1 VKKNDLKKFETD
13 NIPLMSKVVQL
24 NPRIKNTTL
33 KYIEHKVITYDI
45 VIKIKG
51 KNIFK
56 QDINRSKITMLV
68 NTHTG
73 FSKSITKAPD
83 TYKVNIS
90 KNNIKKSEMD
100 EIHMLEN
107 IKNEISSLP
116 GNYHYSIDRLEE
128 VVKEV
133 KEAKVRGLMLF
144 GIPEHKDACGS
155 EAYNEE
161 GIVQKA
167 IRKIKQLDKD
177 ILVITD
183 VCMCEYTDHGHCG
196 IIHGTDVDNDETI
209 EYIGKIALSHVE
221 AGADMVAPSDMMD
234 GRIGKIREVLDKNN
248 FKHIPIMAY
257 SAKYCSAFYGPF
269 REAANSAPQFGDRKT
284 YQMDPA
290 NLREAIREMEQ
301 DIEEGA
307 DIIMVKPALS
317 YLDVIRKARDNFDY
331 PIAAYNVSGEYAMVK
346 AAAKMGWID
355 EKRIALEMLL
365 SMKRAGADIIIT
377 YYSLEAAKWLKKMES
392 C

>member
-1 VKKNDLKKFETD
+1 MEEV
-13 NIPLMSKVVQL
+13 
-24 NPRIKNTTL
+24 
-33 KYIEHKVITYDI
+33 KVIKRGRRLRVNEATRALVRENSLSSDDFIYP
-45 VIKIKG
+45 
-51 KNIFK
+51 IF
-56 QDINRSKITMLV
+56 V
-68 NTHTG
+68 VEG
-73 FSKSITKAPD
+73 
-83 TYKVNIS
+83 
-90 KNNIKKSEMD
+90 
-100 EIHMLEN
+100 EN

-128 VVKEV
+128 VVKEI

-167 IRKIKQLDKD
+167 IRKIKELDKD

-209 EYIGKIALSHVE
+209 EYLGKIALSHVE

-234 GRIGKIREVLDKNN
+234 GRIGKIRAVLDKNN
-248 FKHIPIMAY
+248 YKHIPIMAY

-346 AAAKMGWID
+346 AGAKMGWID
-355 EKRIALEMLL
+355 EKKIALEMLL

-377 YYSLEAAKWLKKMES
+377 YYSLEAAKWLKEM
-392 C
+392 

>member
-1 VKKNDLKKFETD
+1 MIKRGRRLRVNEATRALVRENSLSSDDF
-13 NIPLMSKVVQL
+13 IYPIFVV
-24 NPRIKNTTL
+24 
-33 KYIEHKVITYDI
+33 E
-45 VIKIKG
+45 G
-51 KNIFK
+51 
-56 QDINRSKITMLV
+56 
-68 NTHTG
+68 
-73 FSKSITKAPD
+73 
-83 TYKVNIS
+83 
-90 KNNIKKSEMD
+90 
-100 EIHMLEN
+100 EN

-167 IRKIKQLDKD
+167 IRKIKELDKD

-196 IIHGTDVDNDETI
+196 IIHETDVDNDETI
-209 EYIGKIALSHVE
+209 EYLGKIALSHVE

-346 AAAKMGWID
+346 AGAKMGWID
-355 EKRIALEMLL
+355 EKKIALEMLL

-377 YYSLEAAKWLKKMES
+377 YYSLEAAKWLKEM
-392 C
+392 